1 VPFEAEQN
9 SELRRNGE
17 GLLEFGSRR
26 RSYLFVIDRFGRVFR
41 IVKENDYANHAGNS
55 VWEDDEQI
63 SINLNQS
70 FFSAAFEAKNNAEGG
85 DSGESA
91 QVYAARILL
100 ETPHARYSI
109 RAENCVGHGARFRE
123 SGQWQGRLPRRL
135 NR

>member
-85 DSGESA
+85 EIPVNPPKFTQRASCWRRRTHG
-91 QVYAARILL
+91 
-100 ETPHARYSI
+100 I
-109 RAENCVGHGARFRE
+109 RFAPKIVSVTGHV
-123 SGQWQGRLPRRL
+123 SVNPDNGRAGYHVD
-135 NR
+135 